1 MSPIASAKLEF
12 RTKIS
17 DPKHQL
23 FGEKNL
29 VIYTP
34 YGEIY
39 RVSIKARTTWSY
51 WTVQLNKKEM
61 NCLNLH
67 SAKTTVFNPPSIFN

>member
-1 MSPIASAKLEF
+1 MASKEVMSPIASAKLEF
-12 RTKIS
+12 RTKTS

-23 FGEKNL
+23 FGKKSL

-39 RVSIKARTTWSY
+39 RVSIKARTTFSY
-51 WTVQLNKKEM
+51 WTVQLKK
-61 NCLNLH
+61 NQVIK
-67 SAKTTVFNPPSIFN
+67 SSQF